1 MFFFFIF
8 NFVLKSAFLYIFIK
22 KFYIFYFFLYFF
34 SIYCNFFFFWFFFFM
49 YFICIFILFL
59 LLKKNFNVIKF
70 KLLFFFYIVLFF
82 LIVLLFLLEDLLL
95 FIFFFESIIFFLLF
109 LNLNFIF
116 NNRFILGLFYLIF
129 FSALSGIFCFFIFS
143 IIFLNWNFLN
153 FFFFKYFSTHT
164 QQSLLLNV
172 WFFSFIIFSIKIPIF
187 PFFFWLLNLHVEVSS
202 ENSVY
207 LAAIV
212 LKSGFVGILKFNFL
226 LFSTISLFYSN
237 FLNLFILNGLYY
249 LVFTLVLALDYK
261 KILGIWSVLHI
272 NITLLLMWFDQSL
285 FILLFIFS
293 NLSHILS
300 SSSFFIFLGFYYEKY
315 NNKNVLFLSSFFGTN
330 IMQFFF
336 IFLILNNLD
345 FPFFLMF
352 YLELFT
358 FLAFSFISFYLFI
371 FLCFINFILFVS
383 SLLFY
388 FVVNFYLNKWDNTFL
403 RLDLTINDIL
413 LIVYLLGYVFCLY
426 WEIHL
431 IFA

>member
-1 MFFFFIF
+1 LFFFF
-8 NFVLKSAFLYIFIK
+8 
-22 KFYIFYFFLYFF
+22 FF
-34 SIYCNFFFFWFFFFM
+34 
-49 YFICIFILFL
+49 
-59 LLKKNFNVIKF
+59 
-70 KLLFFFYIVLFF
+70 
-82 LIVLLFLLEDLLL
+82 
-95 FIFFFESIIFFLLF
+95 
-109 LNLNFIF
+109 
-116 NNRFILGLFYLIF
+116 
-129 FSALSGIFCFFIFS
+129 
-143 IIFLNWNFLN
+143 N

-164 QQSLLLNV
+164 QQSLLLNI
-172 WFFSFIIFSIKIPIF
+172 WFFSFVIFSIKIPIF

-207 LAAIV
+207 LASII

-237 FLNLFILNGLYY
+237 FINLFVLNGLYY
-249 LVFTLVLALDYK
+249 LVFILILSLDYK
-261 KILGIWSVLHI
+261 KILGIWSVLHV

-293 NLSHILS
+293 NLSHVLS
-300 SSSFFIFLGFYYEKY
+300 SGSFFIFLGFYYEKY
-315 NNKNVLFLSSFFGTN
+315 NSKNVLFLSSFFGTN

-371 FLCFINFILFVS
+371 FLCFINFILFIS
-383 SLLFY
+383 SLLLY
-388 FVVNFYLNKWDNTFL
+388 FVVNFYLTKWDNTYL

-413 LIVYLLGYVFCLY
+413 LIVYLLGYIFCLY

-431 IFA
+431 IFS